1 MLQFKVKLCE
11 PLYFCRVKYCRSKIL
26 VDIAQGKPTTSLLGI
41 SQRYFSYHP
50 PLAQSLMMKPHIL
63 SKQYAHPL

>member
-26 VDIAQGKPTTSLLGI
+26 VDIAQGKATKSLLGL
-41 SQRYFSYHP
+41 SQDFF
-50 PLAQSLMMKPHIL
+50 
-63 SKQYAHPL
+63 